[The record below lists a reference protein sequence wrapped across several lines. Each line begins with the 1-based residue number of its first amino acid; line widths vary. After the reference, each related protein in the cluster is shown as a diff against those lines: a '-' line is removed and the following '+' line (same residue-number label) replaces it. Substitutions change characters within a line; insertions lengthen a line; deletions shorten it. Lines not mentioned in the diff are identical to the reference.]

1 MTAPTAVT
9 TKSSGPTPRLLRI
22 DSRHQAEIYR
32 QLKAMPRIAGV
43 VEQTAAVD
51 AFYENIAQTTLFFAL
66 ISTVLGACI
75 AFGVIYNNMRIALAE
90 RGRELASLRI
100 LGFGKGE
107 VSYILIGE
115 MMLIALIAQPIGWLI
130 GAWIASAMT
139 NAFTSDL
146 YAIPLVLKPAVFA
159 TGSLVVLTAAF
170 VSVMI
175 VRRRLDRLDLV
186 SVMKT
191 RE

>member
-1 MTAPTAVT
+1 
-9 TKSSGPTPRLLRI
+9 
-22 DSRHQAEIYR
+22 
-32 QLKAMPRIAGV
+32 
-43 VEQTAAVD
+43 
-51 AFYENIAQTTLFFAL
+51 
-66 ISTVLGACI
+66 
-75 AFGVIYNNMRIALAE
+75 
-90 RGRELASLRI
+90 
-100 LGFGKGE
+100 
-107 VSYILIGE
+107 

-159 TGSLVVLTAAF
+159 TGSLVVLVAAF
-170 VSVMI
+170 ISVMI